1 VKVAISGVDNVDMDG
16 LDNRVG
22 FRLDDLRTALTEGG
36 RRVGLKKAEIP
47 VEMRGAEDE
56 EGGADETSS
65 DRWIGRFNSGSRGE
79 AARPR
84 TSPDNG
90 VLTEAADSWTF
101 LSVPDC

>member
-1 VKVAISGVDNVDMDG
+1 MKVAISGVDGLDVDG

-36 RRVGLKKAEIP
+36 RRVGLKKAELP

-79 AARPR
+79 SARPTTR
-84 TSPDNG
+84 PDDG
-90 VLTEAADSWTF
+90 FLTGSADCLAF
-101 LSVPDC
+101 VSVPDC